1 MTPTDM
7 GLIWKVAGV
16 VFACGVI
23 YGELKAIRKDIAR
36 LETKQDKYNHLQ
48 ERVLKL
54 ETWSE
59 IHNRECSCRDSEKRV

>member
-1 MTPTDM
+1 MTPTDI

-36 LETKQDKYNHLQ
+36 LS
-48 ERVLKL
+48 ERVQEHNTFDRRIIRL
-54 ETWSE
+54 ETMLE
-59 IHNRECSCRDSEKRV
+59 IQGQNHAEIREEK

>member
-1 MTPTDM
+1 MTPTDI

-36 LETKQDKYNHLQ
+36 LS
-48 ERVLKL
+48 ERVQEHNTFDRRIIRL
-54 ETWSE
+54 ETMLEMQGQNHAE
-59 IHNRECSCRDSEKRV
+59 IREEK